1 MNKIGI
7 RNVYDIKKCIV
18 LFLVNL
24 FFVIWKCLFIIIFK
38 IMCLGWGRW
47 YLIFRDINCRYIIVR
62 KGFILKISLCDVVV
76 NSLKSLFL

>member
-24 FFVIWKCLFIIIFK
+24 FFVIWKCLFIKIFK
-38 IMCLGWGRW
+38 IMCLGWGR
-47 YLIFRDINCRYIIVR
+47 
-62 KGFILKISLCDVVV
+62 
-76 NSLKSLFL
+76 